1 MREFLRSIL
10 TRALEQPV
18 QFLLK
23 PAIKSVVA
31 IGLLTV
37 AAHTLYE
44 RSVDRQG
51 LAKLY
56 KAAAKGSSKQGEG
69 RR

>member
-1 MREFLRSIL
+1 MREFFRSL
-10 TRALEQPV
+10 VSRVLEHPF

-23 PAIKSVVA
+23 PAIKSAVA

-37 AAHTLYE
+37 AAQTVYE
-44 RSVDRQG
+44 RSVDRHG
-51 LAKLY
+51 MAALAK
-56 KAAAKGSSKQGEG
+56 AAMKGSSKSSAT